1 MSPMGHSEV
10 RGKSEISDVKSPS
23 SSFDPDARVERP
35 QGEAARGGREFSADE
50 RVGEF
55 RGGSY
60 QDVYVKG
67 LGDRIEVHHVP
78 SNEANGL
85 RFEDGPCIAM
95 DKEDHRKTASWGM
108 ATEAKNYRAQQ
119 ADLISEGKFKEALKL
134 DIDDLRNPDKFE
146 PGKYDKAIQEMLD
159 YAESKGYIS
168 DQKGLLN
175 D

>member
-35 QGEAARGGREFSADE
+35 RAEASGEY
-50 RVGEF
+50 

-60 QDVYVKG
+60 RDVFVG
-67 LGDRIEVHHVP
+67 GRGDRIEVHHMPADEV
-78 SNEANGL
+78 NGL
-85 RFEDGPCIAM
+85 ERNDGPSIAM
-95 DKEDHRKTASWGM
+95 DKADHRMMSSTGASK
-108 ATEAKNYRAQQ
+108 EAREYRAEQLK
-119 ADLISEGKFKEALKL
+119 LIESGDFKGALKM
-134 DIDDLRNPDKFE
+134 DIDDIHGKCGD
-146 PGKYDKAIQEMLD
+146 KYDGAIQQMLD